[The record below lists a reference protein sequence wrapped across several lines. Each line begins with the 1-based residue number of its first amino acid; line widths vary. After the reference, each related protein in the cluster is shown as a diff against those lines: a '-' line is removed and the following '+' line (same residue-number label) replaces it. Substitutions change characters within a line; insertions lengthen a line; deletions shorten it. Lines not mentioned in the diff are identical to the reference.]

1 MVLTTLFGRFPFLK
15 KLFADTAYAGPLFQ
29 DALALAMPGLLAE
42 IVRRCDR
49 AKGFVVLP
57 QRWIVERTIGWL
69 NRCRRLVKD
78 YERYATTLAGF
89 HVVAFVGYMLKR
101 AVDLMKSA

>member
-1 MVLTTLFGRFPFLK
+1 LIP
-15 KLFADTAYAGPLFQ
+15 
-29 DALALAMPGLLAE
+29 E

-69 NRCRRLVKD
+69 NRCRRLAKD
-78 YERYATTLAGF
+78 W
-89 HVVAFVGYMLKR
+89 
-101 AVDLMKSA
+101 